1 MPATASGELLTSKP
15 LPEQA
20 KACIANLEA
29 ILKEAHPGASLK
41 NIVKCV
47 VFITD
52 MDNFSEVNKGY
63 EEAFAGHKPARS
75 CVAVKQLPKGVPVEI
90 EAVAVF

>member
-1 MPATASGELLTSKP
+1 MLTSKP

-29 ILKEAHPGASLK
+29 IIKAADPGATLN

-52 MDNFSEVNKGY
+52 MDNFAEVNKGY
-63 EEAFAGHKPARS
+63 VEAFGSHRPARS
-75 CVAVKQLPKGVPVEI
+75 CVAVKQLPRGVPVEI
-90 EAVAVF
+90 EAVAVL

>member
-1 MPATASGELLTSKP
+1 MAADTKVISTDKAC
-15 LPEQA
+15 PEQA

-29 ILKEAHPGASLK
+29 ILKEAHPGATLK

-52 MDNFSEVNKGY
+52 MADFAEVNKGY
-63 EEAFAGHKPARS
+63 EEAFGSHRPARS
-75 CVAVKQLPKGVPVEI
+75 CIAVKQLPKGVPVEI
-90 EAVAVF
+90 EAVAVI